1 MSVIKGT
8 AGQPFS
14 AAAIRWSIYVIVG
27 LSLVS
32 LMLRVTARTVAL
44 AQNASPA
51 PSATPTFAPTHVVI
65 VAAVPSASATPAPSG
80 TPVTPTPTASPT
92 ATQIPVSRLTAIF
105 QAECSFYYQISPD
118 LLTNVSKDQAL
129 PRDFQPADL
138 AIVPLQQKNMAFRP
152 IPLRRVVHQALLD
165 MLDAMNQAG
174 LSIWVMSGYRS
185 YGEQQL
191 AYEKWQTLYPDRAA
205 DISAVPGH
213 SEHQLGTVVDFSTP
227 YMDDLYNDFF
237 HVNFSITPEG
247 QWLSKQAADY
257 GFTLSYPAWAAQI
270 TGYAWEPWHY
280 RYVGML
286 AQELFRRNITLT
298 QYIQECAPR

>member
-1 MSVIKGT
+1 MSDIKGS
-8 AGQPFS
+8 AAKPFS

-27 LSLVS
+27 LSLAG

-51 PSATPTFAPTHVVI
+51 PSATAAFPPTQVVI

-92 ATQIPVSRLTAIF
+92 ATQIPGATLTAIF
-105 QAECSFYYQISPD
+105 KADCSLYNQVPPD
-118 LLTNVSKDQAL
+118 LLTYVSKDLAL

-138 AIVPLQQKNMAFRP
+138 AIVSLQQKNMAFRP

-191 AYEKWQTLYPDRAA
+191 AFEKWQRLYPDRAV

-237 HVNFSITPEG
+237 HVNFYTTPEG
-247 QWLSKQAADY
+247 QWLSKQAAYY
-257 GFTLSYPAWAAQI
+257 GFTLSYPAWATQI

-280 RYVGML
+280 RYVGIL

-298 QYIQECAPR
+298 QYIQECGPH